1 MIYIDFWDKAA
12 RFYDIAESLNGKVYR
27 EMVSITKSLVPRGAK
42 VLECAGGTGELSLA
56 AAEKAASVFCTDNS
70 EKMLR
75 VASDKAK
82 KRGITN
88 IRFGRQNIFKLDADD
103 EAYDIVIAGNVL
115 HLLDNPENAVREL
128 YRVTKRGGRILLPT
142 FVTRACSGITS
153 AMIDAY
159 KLLGF
164 NPSTE
169 YTPRSYVFMLKGCNL
184 GTVKAKLIKGM
195 IPCCYAVIVKD

>member
-1 MIYIDFWDKAA
+1 MDFWDRTA
-12 RFYDIAESLNGKVYR
+12 RLYDIFESLLNGKVYR
-27 EMVSITKSLVPRGAK
+27 EMVSITKNLVPRGAK

-56 AAEKAASVFCTDNS
+56 AAEKADSVFCTDNS

-75 VASDKAK
+75 VAEEKAK
-82 KRGITN
+82 KRGIAN
-88 IRFGRQNIFKLDADD
+88 IRFGRRNIFKLDADD
-103 EAYDIVIAGNVL
+103 DTYDIIIAGNVL
-115 HLLDNPENAVREL
+115 HLLDDPESAVREL
-128 YRVTKRGGRILLPT
+128 YRVTKHGGRILLPT

-153 AMIDAY
+153 AMLDAY

-184 GTVKAKLIKGM
+184 GDVKAKVIKGTV
-195 IPCCYAVIVKD
+195 PCCYAVITKN